1 MLHAEVFTI
10 TTSGRA
16 VLLKIAEP
24 EFAVQSPVKF
34 DAAFL
39 DRRMQAHREFQE
51 HLAFELEEAIIREVR
66 GLEGQ

>member
-24 EFAVQSPVKF
+24 EFPVQSPAKF

-39 DRRMQAHREFQE
+39 DRRMQAHREFRE
-51 HLAFELEEAIIREVR
+51 RTALELEEAIICEVR
-66 GLEGQ
+66 SMEGR